1 MYIYAACFRL
11 SIPGAA
17 SLKDRRHAVK
27 GLCERIRN
35 RFPVAIADLAGEQ
48 PMWGRA
54 ELGVT
59 MVTADPHFGQEV
71 LLKVRDYIA
80 MAPDSMLD
88 SYEVRSAPFDEWGD
102 EEDF

>member
-1 MYIYAACFRL
+1 MHIFAGCFRL

-17 SLKDRRHAVK
+17 SLKDRRHAIK
-27 GLCERIRN
+27 GLCERIRG
-35 RFPVAIADLAGEQ
+35 RFPVAISDLAGSN

-59 MVTADPHFGQEV
+59 MVTADPAFGREV
-71 LLKVRDYIA
+71 LEKVRDYIA
-80 MAPDSMLD
+80 NAPDSLLD
-88 SYEVRSAPFDEWGD
+88 SYEVRSQPFDEWGE